1 MADKYF
7 VDSDKTKRHVI
18 DEDFISLLPLGLT
31 EISRDEYDELVAASQ
46 LKSDAAKLSEF
57 KALVQSALDASD
69 LVALRAYKAGINFG
83 EEWGAYDQKLRALM
97 AVTEW
102 HGDLALPPQPI
113 SYPS

>member
-1 MADKYF
+1 MADNFFY
-7 VDSDKTKRHVI
+7 SESSGWHVI
-18 DEDFISLLPLGLT
+18 DENFVSLLPADCVEKT
-31 EISRDEYDELVAASQ
+31 EAEHQAYVESLAV
-46 LKSDAAKLSEF
+46 KSDETKLSEF
-57 KALVQSALDASD
+57 KVTVQAALDASD